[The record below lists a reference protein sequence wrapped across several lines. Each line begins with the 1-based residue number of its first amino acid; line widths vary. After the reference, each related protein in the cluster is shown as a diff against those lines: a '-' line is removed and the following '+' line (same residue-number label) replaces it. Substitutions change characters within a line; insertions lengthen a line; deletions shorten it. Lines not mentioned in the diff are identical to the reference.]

1 MQPVCTI
8 RRRKARTLKK
18 DASRGYTLGHTL
30 VELITV
36 VVILGILA
44 AFAVP
49 RFFDAQV
56 FEERGFYEEVA
67 AALRYG
73 QKIAVGSGCPV
84 RVSITAGGYDLK
96 QQAASG
102 NRCDPADATW
112 TVPVMLPAGQAAAGS
127 TPAGITLGPVTTYQF
142 DALGRTNLGGDLTV
156 SIGALSLTVQAASGY
171 VLTP

>member
-1 MQPVCTI
+1 MQRHPTT
-8 RRRKARTLKK
+8 RHHRARILTAG
-18 DASRGYTLGHTL
+18 ASRGYTL
-30 VELITV
+30 VELVTV

-56 FEERGFYEEVA
+56 FEERGFYEEVV

-84 RVSITAGGYDLK
+84 QISID
-96 QQAASG
+96 ASG
-102 NRCDPADATW
+102 YALAQQTVLANRCDPADVSWA
-112 TVPVMLPAGQAAAGS
+112 VPVLLPDGLAAAGT
-127 TPAGITLGPVTTYQF
+127 TPTGVTLGPVVTYQF
-142 DALGRTNLGGDLTV
+142 DGLGQTDLGADLTV
-156 SIGALSLTVQAASGY
+156 SVGAWSLIVQAQSGY

>member
-1 MQPVCTI
+1 MQPLCTT
-8 RRRKARTLKK
+8 RRKARTQRTG
-18 DASRGYTLGHTL
+18 ARRGYTVGHTL

-36 VVILGILA
+36 MVILGILA

-49 RFFDAQV
+49 RFFDDQV

-84 RVSITAGGYDLK
+84 KVTITAGTYDLK
-96 QQAASG
+96 QQAVSG
-102 NRCDPADATW
+102 NRCDPAGSWSVSVLMPD
-112 TVPVMLPAGQAAAGS
+112 GQAAAGS
-127 TPAGITLGPVTTYQF
+127 TPAGITLGPVVTYEF
-142 DALGRTNLGGDLTV
+142 DGLGQTDLGSDLTV
-156 SIGALSLTVQAASGY
+156 SVGSLSLIVQAQSGY